1 MKLNEKLDYIKR
13 ISGFTDETLA
23 VALDL
28 DAKEVKG
35 WMLGKEPNLEGYK
48 ALSKVLS
55 LSLDYLAYD
64 LPITDKDKS
73 AKSVIEKAMKEDQ
86 VKERYTELVK
96 KCKGFLKQ
104 FNVTYDEKIL
114 PKLLKGKI
122 DYNCFKIDGENI
134 SLIREKLVEYRQNEL
149 VKKAFPM
156 NFTVTEAIKL
166 DDVEALENAL
176 ESYHKKL
183 DRFHSLGGGTPSPK
197 CYAPGF
203 RFDRHTDEREKER
216 DEINDYLISEDF
228 DVILENLD
236 PSLEHYFEFVV
247 MLIDEGAQYKKQ
259 NGHGCDIT
267 CFDVV
272 PDISKTNFFYRVAKE
287 MVGLKTKLASEKNA
301 K

>member
-48 ALSKVLS
+48 ALSGVLS

-73 AKSVIEKAMKEDQ
+73 AKFVIEKTMKEDQ

-96 KCKGFLKQ
+96 KCKEFLKQ

-114 PKLLKGKI
+114 PKLLKGKM

-156 NFTVTEAIKL
+156 SFTVTEAIKL

-183 DRFHSLGGGTPSPK
+183 DRFHSLGGKIPDSR
-197 CYAPGF
+197 YASAF
-203 RFDRHTDEREKER
+203 RFNGHIDEREKER
-216 DEINDYLISEDF
+216 DEINDYLISEDI
-228 DVILENLD
+228 DTALENLD
-236 PSLEHYFEFVV
+236 PSLGHYFEFVV
-247 MLIDEGAQYKKQ
+247 MLIDEGAQYRKQ
-259 NGHGCDIT
+259 IGYGCDVT
-267 CFDVV
+267 CFEVV

-287 MVGLKTKLASEKNA
+287 MVGLKTQSARKKNV